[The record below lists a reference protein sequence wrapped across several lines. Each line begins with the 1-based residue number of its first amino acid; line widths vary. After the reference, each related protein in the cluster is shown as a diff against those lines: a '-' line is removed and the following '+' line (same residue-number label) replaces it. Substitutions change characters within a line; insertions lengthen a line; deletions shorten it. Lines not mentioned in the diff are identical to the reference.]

1 MRPLDV
7 KGGGAS
13 LGEGLKDHAMPKLP
27 KLVRFVM
34 INSLIGIL
42 IGNLLAGAINYY
54 IVQHPIIFGGELAD
68 LYQQY
73 GFLPRMESSLD
84 STIFLKNTLIILGVS
99 ILMSLYPVFKVYKLE
114 PLKGIRY
121 T

>member
-42 IGNLLAGAINYY
+42 IGWAVAFGVWFNIAGFGDRFF
-54 IVQHPIIFGGELAD
+54 QSHDKPIIAFILAMSFGITF
-68 LYQQY
+68 
-73 GFLPRMESSLD
+73 GFGYLTTAVLLLPTDKDDFDRL
-84 STIFLKNTLIILGVS
+84 
-99 ILMSLYPVFKVYKLE
+99 
-114 PLKGIRY
+114 
-121 T
+121 